1 METGCLPMKR
11 RSQSVS
17 ASTSSTYGESIIT
30 TSSMKRTLTTMA
42 SGHTTDCNGLLTG
55 ERRFQFDH
63 LPRIKNGFA
72 VDNRAGIRNGVG
84 PFSQS
89 QKKKTCLAA
98 QKEAPPNRKRGA
110 LTKGRQTTMKT
121 NSTHPCYEAHDKA
134 AAGKCQS
141 EVDQDLIFEWQF
153 IWVIVI
159 NRDICPM
166 SSIVLT

>member
-11 RSQSVS
+11 HSQSVS

-84 PFSQS
+84 PFQLEL
-89 QKKKTCLAA
+89 KKENMLGCI
-98 QKEAPPNRKRGA
+98 ERGSPNRKRGA

-141 EVDQDLIFEWQF
+141 EIDRGLIFKRKF
-153 IWVIVI
+153 IGIIVIWVI
-159 NRDICPM
+159 RC
-166 SSIVLT
+166 